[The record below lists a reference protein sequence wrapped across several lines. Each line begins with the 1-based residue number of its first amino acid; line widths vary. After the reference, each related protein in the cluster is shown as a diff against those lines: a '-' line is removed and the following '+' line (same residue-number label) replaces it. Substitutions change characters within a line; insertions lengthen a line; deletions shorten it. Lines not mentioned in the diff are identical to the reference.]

1 MARDGSGARVEQS
14 LAAQVIRFYKQTM
27 ISLAS
32 RPQNRGFTLI
42 ELLVVIAIIAILAG
56 MLLPALSKA
65 KAKATQT
72 ECMSNLRQTGM
83 AVQLYTGDYEWLCGQ
98 PPTAPVPSGSGLWSG
113 QVADYN
119 NSAASRAHLIYYTA
133 PYLALPRP
141 SATTV
146 TAKVF
151 FCPGFYRVAPAV
163 TALGGRQDYM
173 IQNFTVAGTT
183 YRPFGYPDPAVL
195 QVGPMRMTL
204 VESLAS
210 PSRLWFITEPDKI
223 NTPGAGWSGQLPT
236 QPPHG
241 SVRNYLFFDTHVETV
256 KVNNTVL
263 FPPNPI
269 N

>member
-1 MARDGSGARVEQS
+1 MLNQPRQRA
-14 LAAQVIRFYKQTM
+14 
-27 ISLAS
+27 
-32 RPQNRGFTLI
+32 FTLI

-98 PPTAPVPSGSGLWSG
+98 TPRAGLPNGSGLWSG
-113 QVADYN
+113 QQADYN
-119 NSAASRAHLIYYTA
+119 TGATDQLIYYTA
-133 PYLALPRP
+133 PYLGLPRP

-151 FCPGFYRVAPAV
+151 FCPGFYRVAPTV
-163 TALGGRQDYM
+163 TTLANRQDYM
-173 IQNFTVAGTT
+173 IQNFSVGGTT

-195 QVGPMRMTL
+195 QVGPMRMSM
-204 VESLAS
+204 VEGLAN
-210 PSRLWFITEPDKI
+210 PARIWFITEPDQMNVT
-223 NTPGAGWSGQLPT
+223 NTANTWRGQLPT
-236 QPPHG
+236 RPPHG
-241 SVRNYLFFDTHVETV
+241 NARNYLFFDAHVQAERIGGLGVIPT
-256 KVNNTVL
+256 
-263 FPPNPI
+263 NPM